1 MLEPNYLQNVG
12 DDLEKLYQEL
22 ATEILVDIAERIK
35 MNQDAM
41 TSTTE
46 YLNNKLKQLG
56 LQQDWIN
63 KRLAEIL
70 HTSEEEVDRIMQQSA
85 YKSIRDTF
93 DRLEAGGYD
102 TRGLEFSDQI
112 KKGTSALWGDIQNL
126 TRTTAQLAS
135 DTFMRYYDM
144 AYLQVSSGAYSL
156 DQATANTIDKLC
168 REGLTKVSYP
178 SGAQRSI
185 EAAVRLAVRTAV
197 NQNALACEKS
207 VIDELDINLVQ
218 TSAHVGARPSHAAWQ
233 GKVFWVNHPE
243 GKYENFYEA
252 TGYGT
257 GAGLG
262 GWNCRHSFT
271 AYFPGISEDY
281 NKPVNPRENERI
293 YQMEQKQRSY
303 ERNMRKWDRER
314 RVKAAAGLDTTKE
327 DYWYKYNKM
336 RLKELVDAS
345 NGYLKRDYSAEKIG
359 GTKGRPYKPVR
370 IPKKSIE
377 YKEPDYKEEGSKKKS
392 TKDYRV
398 SWKKI
403 HSPEYKSAF
412 EKITDNKELQETM
425 YQDVKSMLQRNQSTK
440 NEDLY
445 AYDLTTGKRID
456 FVLSDGGNKRAIN
469 ETPKFKEKTKAALR
483 AGHTVLFAHNHP
495 GGAIPGTRDLGTLQK
510 KEGNARGV
518 TFGHSG
524 NIYLFDKPDSPITKL
539 DVDVASTK
547 ARKYNDLNNCDNETE
562 KRETYLRYLSKIKNF
577 KFEIVM
583 EGEGRYEEEP
593 ETIEPD

>member
-70 HTSEEEVDRIMQQSA
+70 HTSEEEVDRIMLQSA

-102 TRGLEFSDQI
+102 TSGLEFSDQI

-144 AYLQVSSGAYSL
+144 TYLQVSSGAYSL

-197 NQNALACEKS
+197 NQNAMACEKS

-218 TSAHVGARPSHAAWQ
+218 TSAHMGARPSHAAWQ
-233 GKVFWVNHPE
+233 GKVFWVNYPE
-243 GKYENFYEA
+243 GNYENFYEA

-345 NGYLKRDYSAEKIG
+345 KGRLKRDYSAEKIG

-370 IPKKSIE
+370 IPKKRLE
-377 YKEPDYKEEGSKKKS
+377 YKEDIGTKKDLSNFLKQNLASLKKKDKGEDKSYWIGYLSELDAKQSYQVAKTPEILKKYGVNNEQVLLKKTDLAYILYRHINEYPEDCYNKIAEVIENYDLVLLGKNKNNRDFKFYKLYPGEDGKSYGLEVAIDKRAGESEEFIVHVNYIGSKRNKALKQYKK
-392 TKDYRV
+392 
-398 SWKKI
+398 
-403 HSPEYKSAF
+403 
-412 EKITDNKELQETM
+412 LQ
-425 YQDVKSMLQRNQSTK
+425 DSDSLIDSK
-440 NEDLY
+440 N
-445 AYDLTTGKRID
+445 
-456 FVLSDGGNKRAIN
+456 
-469 ETPKFKEKTKAALR
+469 
-483 AGHTVLFAHNHP
+483 
-495 GGAIPGTRDLGTLQK
+495 
-510 KEGNARGV
+510 
-518 TFGHSG
+518 
-524 NIYLFDKPDSPITKL
+524 
-539 DVDVASTK
+539 
-547 ARKYNDLNNCDNETE
+547 
-562 KRETYLRYLSKIKNF
+562 
-577 KFEIVM
+577 
-583 EGEGRYEEEP
+583 
-593 ETIEPD
+593 

>member
-1 MLEPNYLQNVG
+1 MLEPNYLQNVS

-102 TRGLEFSDQI
+102 TSGLEFSDQI

-218 TSAHVGARPSHAAWQ
+218 TSTHMGARPSHAAWQ
-233 GKVFWVNHPE
+233 GKVFWVNYPE
-243 GKYENFYEA
+243 GNYESFYEA

-281 NKPVNPRENERI
+281 NKPVNPKENERI

-327 DYWYKYNKM
+327 DYWYKYNKT

-345 NGYLKRDYSAEKIG
+345 KGRLKRDYSAEKIG

-370 IPKKSIE
+370 IPKK
-377 YKEPDYKEEGSKKKS
+377 
-392 TKDYRV
+392 
-398 SWKKI
+398 
-403 HSPEYKSAF
+403 
-412 EKITDNKELQETM
+412 
-425 YQDVKSMLQRNQSTK
+425 
-440 NEDLY
+440 
-445 AYDLTTGKRID
+445 
-456 FVLSDGGNKRAIN
+456 
-469 ETPKFKEKTKAALR
+469 
-483 AGHTVLFAHNHP
+483 
-495 GGAIPGTRDLGTLQK
+495 
-510 KEGNARGV
+510 
-518 TFGHSG
+518 
-524 NIYLFDKPDSPITKL
+524 
-539 DVDVASTK
+539 
-547 ARKYNDLNNCDNETE
+547 
-562 KRETYLRYLSKIKNF
+562 
-577 KFEIVM
+577 
-583 EGEGRYEEEP
+583 
-593 ETIEPD
+593 

>member
-1 MLEPNYLQNVG
+1 MLEPKYLQNVG

-35 MNQDAM
+35 LNQDTM

-102 TRGLEFSDQI
+102 TSGLEFSDQI

-218 TSAHVGARPSHAAWQ
+218 TSAHIGARPSHAAWQ
-233 GKVFWVNHPE
+233 GKVFWVNYPE
-243 GKYENFYEA
+243 GNYENFYEA

-281 NKPVNPRENERI
+281 NQLVKPYENDRV

-336 RLKELVDAS
+336 NLKELVDAS
-345 NGYLKRDYSAEKIG
+345 KGRLKRDYSAEKIG

-370 IPKKSIE
+370 IPKKRLE
-377 YKEPDYKEEGSKKKS
+377 YKEDIGTKKDLSNFLKQNLASLKKKDKGEDKSYWIGYLSELDAKQSYQVAKTPEILKKYGVNKEQVLLKKTDLAYILYRHINEYPEDCYNKIAEVIENYDLVLLGKNKNNRDFKFYKLYPGEGGKSYGLEVAIDKEVGESKEFIVHVNYIGSKKNKAL
-392 TKDYRV
+392 KQY
-398 SWKKI
+398 KK
-403 HSPEYKSAF
+403 
-412 EKITDNKELQETM
+412 LQ
-425 YQDVKSMLQRNQSTK
+425 DSDSLIDSK
-440 NEDLY
+440 N
-445 AYDLTTGKRID
+445 
-456 FVLSDGGNKRAIN
+456 
-469 ETPKFKEKTKAALR
+469 
-483 AGHTVLFAHNHP
+483 
-495 GGAIPGTRDLGTLQK
+495 
-510 KEGNARGV
+510 
-518 TFGHSG
+518 
-524 NIYLFDKPDSPITKL
+524 
-539 DVDVASTK
+539 
-547 ARKYNDLNNCDNETE
+547 
-562 KRETYLRYLSKIKNF
+562 
-577 KFEIVM
+577 
-583 EGEGRYEEEP
+583 
-593 ETIEPD
+593 

>member
-12 DDLEKLYQEL
+12 DNLEILYQEL

-63 KRLAEIL
+63 KRLAKIL

-102 TRGLEFSDQI
+102 TSGLEFSGQI

-168 REGLTKVSYP
+168 REGLTKVTYP

-218 TSAHVGARPSHAAWQ
+218 TSAHMGARPSHAAWQ
-233 GKVFWVNHPE
+233 GKVFWVNYPE
-243 GKYENFYEA
+243 GNYENFYEA

-281 NKPVNPRENERI
+281 NKPVNPKENDRI

-345 NGYLKRDYSAEKIG
+345 KGRLKRDYSAEKIG

-370 IPKKSIE
+370 IPRKQL
-377 YKEPDYKEEGSKKKS
+377 DYKETHNEESRRSINRKTTIDRSYINSNEYRKSFGFLKEDKRTITKVAREAVRALNHRQGTLGEDLAFINPKTGQVLRNTSSQLKKKTYPT
-392 TKDYRV
+392 TKM
-398 SWKKI
+398 
-403 HSPEYKSAF
+403 
-412 EKITDNKELQETM
+412 KEM
-425 YQDVKSMLQRNQSTK
+425 
-440 NEDLY
+440 
-445 AYDLTTGKRID
+445 
-456 FVLSDGGNKRAIN
+456 VLNNIGQVI
-469 ETPKFKEKTKAALR
+469 AL
-483 AGHTVLFAHNHP
+483 HNHP
-495 GGAIPGTRDLGTLQK
+495 ESGAPSLSDLN
-510 KEGNARGV
+510 NAKRYKYGIV
-518 TFGHSG
+518 VGHSG
-524 NIYLFDKPDSPITKL
+524 IIYKYTVDPDKKL
-539 DVDVASTK
+539 DYHQIDSNLDTLEK
-547 ARKYNDLNNCDNETE
+547 SIYNENGEVILDKKNLERIL
-562 KRETYLRYLSKIKNF
+562 KRLENAGIKLEVIANDH
-577 KFEIVM
+577 
-583 EGEGRYEEEP
+583 
-593 ETIEPD
+593 T

>member
-102 TRGLEFSDQI
+102 TSGLEFSDQI

-218 TSAHVGARPSHAAWQ
+218 TSAHMGARPSHAAWQ
-233 GKVFWVNHPE
+233 GKVFWVNYPE
-243 GKYENFYEA
+243 GNYENFYEA

-281 NKPVNPRENERI
+281 NQLVKPYENDRV

-303 ERNMRKWDRER
+303 ERKMRKWDRER

-345 NGYLKRDYSAEKIG
+345 KGRLKRDYSAEKIG

-370 IPKKSIE
+370 IPKKRLE
-377 YKEPDYKEEGSKKKS
+377 YKEDIGTKKDLSNFLKQNLASLKKKDKGEDKSYWIGYLSELDAKQSYQVAKTPEILKKYGVNKEQVLLKKTDLAYILYRHINEYPEDCYNKIAEVIENYDLVLLGKNKNNRDFKFYKLYPGEGGKSYGLEVAIDKGVGESKEFIVHVNYIGSKKNKAL
-392 TKDYRV
+392 KQY
-398 SWKKI
+398 KK
-403 HSPEYKSAF
+403 
-412 EKITDNKELQETM
+412 LQ
-425 YQDVKSMLQRNQSTK
+425 DSDSLIDSK
-440 NEDLY
+440 N
-445 AYDLTTGKRID
+445 
-456 FVLSDGGNKRAIN
+456 
-469 ETPKFKEKTKAALR
+469 
-483 AGHTVLFAHNHP
+483 
-495 GGAIPGTRDLGTLQK
+495 
-510 KEGNARGV
+510 
-518 TFGHSG
+518 
-524 NIYLFDKPDSPITKL
+524 
-539 DVDVASTK
+539 
-547 ARKYNDLNNCDNETE
+547 
-562 KRETYLRYLSKIKNF
+562 
-577 KFEIVM
+577 
-583 EGEGRYEEEP
+583 
-593 ETIEPD
+593 

>member
-41 TSTTE
+41 TSTAE

-102 TRGLEFSDQI
+102 TSGLEFSDQI

-185 EAAVRLAVRTAV
+185 ESAVRLAVRTAV

-218 TSAHVGARPSHAAWQ
+218 TSAHMGARPSHVAWQ
-233 GKVFWVNHPE
+233 GKVFWVNYPE
-243 GKYENFYEA
+243 GNYENFYEA

-281 NKPVNPRENERI
+281 NKPVNPKENDRI
-293 YQMEQKQRSY
+293 YQMEQRQRSY

-359 GTKGRPYKPVR
+359 GTKGRSYKPVR

-377 YKEPDYKEEGSKKKS
+377 HKEPDYKEEGAKKKS

-403 HSPEYKSAF
+403 HSPEYKNAF

-495 GGAIPGTRDLGTLQK
+495 AGAIPGTQDLSTLQK

-524 NIYLFDKPDSPITKL
+524 MYKPL
-539 DVDVASTK
+539 
-547 ARKYNDLNNCDNETE
+547 
-562 KRETYLRYLSKIKNF
+562 
-577 KFEIVM
+577 
-583 EGEGRYEEEP
+583 
-593 ETIEPD
+593 

>member
-102 TRGLEFSDQI
+102 TSGLEFSDQI

-218 TSAHVGARPSHAAWQ
+218 TSAHMGARPSHAAWQ
-233 GKVFWVNHPE
+233 GKVFWVNYPE
-243 GKYENFYEA
+243 GNYENFYDA

-281 NKPVNPRENERI
+281 NQLVKPYENDRI

-303 ERNMRKWDRER
+303 ERKMRKWDRDR

-345 NGYLKRDYSAEKIG
+345 KGRLKRDYSAEKIG

-370 IPKKSIE
+370 IPKERLTYKEDVGTKEELNNFLNKNLEVLKTKDKGKNKSYWTGYLSELNSRQSYKISQTPEKLKDHGIHDENVILKKTDLAYILYRHVTEYPADCYEKIADVINDYDYLIEGKKGEGLDFKYYKTFRGENDKLFSIE
-377 YKEPDYKEEGSKKKS
+377 VVTEKEPGDKENYIVHMDYFGTHRTKRILKS
-392 TKDYRV
+392 LKN
-398 SWKKI
+398 
-403 HSPEYKSAF
+403 
-412 EKITDNKELQETM
+412 NKFVII
-425 YQDVKSMLQRNQSTK
+425 DSRNQ
-440 NEDLY
+440 
-445 AYDLTTGKRID
+445 
-456 FVLSDGGNKRAIN
+456 
-469 ETPKFKEKTKAALR
+469 
-483 AGHTVLFAHNHP
+483 
-495 GGAIPGTRDLGTLQK
+495 
-510 KEGNARGV
+510 
-518 TFGHSG
+518 
-524 NIYLFDKPDSPITKL
+524 
-539 DVDVASTK
+539 
-547 ARKYNDLNNCDNETE
+547 
-562 KRETYLRYLSKIKNF
+562 
-577 KFEIVM
+577 
-583 EGEGRYEEEP
+583 
-593 ETIEPD
+593 

>member
-63 KRLAEIL
+63 KKLAEIL
-70 HTSEEEVDRIMQQSA
+70 HISEGEVDRIMQQSA

-102 TRGLEFSDQI
+102 TSGLEFSDQI

-218 TSAHVGARPSHAAWQ
+218 TSAHMGARPSHAAWQ
-233 GKVFWVNHPE
+233 GKVFWVNYPE
-243 GKYENFYEA
+243 GNYENFYEA

-281 NKPVNPRENERI
+281 NQLVKPYENDRV

-303 ERNMRKWDRER
+303 ERKMRKWDRDR

-336 RLKELVDAS
+336 KLKDLVDAS
-345 NGYLKRDYSAEKIG
+345 KGRLKRDYSAEKIG

-370 IPKKSIE
+370 IPKE
-377 YKEPDYKEEGSKKKS
+377 
-392 TKDYRV
+392 R
-398 SWKKI
+398 
-403 HSPEYKSAF
+403 
-412 EKITDNKELQETM
+412 
-425 YQDVKSMLQRNQSTK
+425 
-440 NEDLY
+440 
-445 AYDLTTGKRID
+445 LT
-456 FVLSDGGNKRAIN
+456 
-469 ETPKFKEKTKAALR
+469 
-483 AGHTVLFAHNHP
+483 
-495 GGAIPGTRDLGTLQK
+495 
-510 KEGNARGV
+510 
-518 TFGHSG
+518 
-524 NIYLFDKPDSPITKL
+524 
-539 DVDVASTK
+539 
-547 ARKYNDLNNCDNETE
+547 
-562 KRETYLRYLSKIKNF
+562 
-577 KFEIVM
+577 
-583 EGEGRYEEEP
+583 
-593 ETIEPD
+593 

>member
-1 MLEPNYLQNVG
+1 MLEPKYLQNVG

-35 MNQDAM
+35 LNQDAM

-70 HTSEEEVDRIMQQSA
+70 HISEEEVDRIMQQSA

-102 TRGLEFSDQI
+102 TSGLEFSDQI

-218 TSAHVGARPSHAAWQ
+218 TSAHMGARPSHAAWQ
-233 GKVFWVNHPE
+233 GRVFWVDHPE
-243 GKYENFYEA
+243 GNYDNFYEA

-281 NKPVNPRENERI
+281 NKPVSPRENDRI

-314 RVKAAAGLDTTKE
+314 RVKAVAGLDTTKE

-370 IPKKSIE
+370 IPKKRL
-377 YKEPDYKEEGSKKKS
+377 DYKAPQEAEKGKSKRN
-392 TKDYRV
+392 KDRV
-398 SWKKI
+398 NWEI
-403 HSPEYKSAF
+403 VNSPEYKKKFSSITNNEQTNSTLYKKAIDILKDKSGTEYETLHLIDLDTGKVVATSAHTK
-412 EKITDNKELQETM
+412 EPQTVRANKE
-425 YQDVKSMLQRNQSTK
+425 
-440 NEDLY
+440 
-445 AYDLTTGKRID
+445 
-456 FVLSDGGNKRAIN
+456 VL
-469 ETPKFKEKTKAALR
+469 KAVRKAKPRTLV
-483 AGHTVLFAHNHP
+483 GIHNHP
-495 GGAIPGTRDLGTLQK
+495 NSLPPSGSDFSTAKNR
-510 KEGNARGV
+510 EYYVGV
-518 TFGHSG
+518 VACHNG
-524 NIYLFDKPDSPITKL
+524 
-539 DVDVASTK
+539 DVWVYK
-547 ARKYNDLNNCDNETE
+547 ARKPVTSYIFDMRVRIIKMKGILT
-562 KRETYLRYLSKIKNF
+562 LRRMKKL
-577 KFEIVM
+577 
-583 EGEGRYEEEP
+583 
-593 ETIEPD
+593 

>member
-35 MNQDAM
+35 LNQDAM

-102 TRGLEFSDQI
+102 TSGLEFSDQI

-168 REGLTKVSYP
+168 REGLTKVFYP

-218 TSAHVGARPSHAAWQ
+218 TSAHMGARPSHAAWQ
-233 GKVFWVNHPE
+233 GKVFWVNYPE
-243 GKYENFYEA
+243 GNYENFYEA

-281 NKPVNPRENERI
+281 NKPVNPRENDRI
-293 YQMEQKQRSY
+293 YQMEQRQRSY

-314 RVKAAAGLDTTKE
+314 RVKAVAGLDTTKE

-336 RLKELVDAS
+336 RLKELVDTS

-359 GTKGRPYKPVR
+359 GTKGRTYKPVR
-370 IPKKSIE
+370 IPKKQL
-377 YKEPDYKEEGSKKKS
+377 DYKAPQEAEKGKSKKN
-392 TKDYRV
+392 KDRV
-398 SWKKI
+398 NWELVN
-403 HSPEYKSAF
+403 SPEYKKKFSSITNSEQVNNTLYKKAIDILKDKSGTEYETLHLIDLDTGKVVATSAHT
-412 EKITDNKELQETM
+412 KVPQTVSPNKE
-425 YQDVKSMLQRNQSTK
+425 
-440 NEDLY
+440 
-445 AYDLTTGKRID
+445 
-456 FVLSDGGNKRAIN
+456 VL
-469 ETPKFKEKTKAALR
+469 KAVRKARPRTLV
-483 AGHTVLFAHNHP
+483 GIHNHP
-495 GGAIPGTRDLGTLQK
+495 NSLPPSGSDFSTAKNR
-510 KEGNARGV
+510 EYYVGV
-518 TFGHSG
+518 VACHNG
-524 NIYLFDKPDSPITKL
+524 
-539 DVDVASTK
+539 DVWVYK
-547 ARKYNDLNNCDNETE
+547 ARKPVTSYIFDMKVANYKNEGYTDLEAYE
-562 KRETYLRYLSKIKNF
+562 KAMRKIGKDYGLEWR
-577 KFEIVM
+577 KL
-583 EGEGRYEEEP
+583 
-593 ETIEPD
+593 

>member
-1 MLEPNYLQNVG
+1 MLEPKYLQNVG

-35 MNQDAM
+35 LNQDAM

-70 HTSEEEVDRIMQQSA
+70 QTSEEEVNRIMQQSA

-102 TRGLEFSDQI
+102 TSGLEFSDQI

-207 VIDELDINLVQ
+207 VIDELGINLVQ
-218 TSAHVGARPSHAAWQ
+218 TSAHMGARPSHAAWQ
-233 GKVFWVNHPE
+233 GKVFWVNYPE
-243 GKYENFYEA
+243 GNYENFYEA

-281 NKPVNPRENERI
+281 NQPTKPYENDRL
-293 YQMEQKQRSY
+293 YKMEQKQRSY
-303 ERNMRKWDRER
+303 ERSMRRWDRER

-327 DYWYKYNKM
+327 DYWYKYNKQ

-370 IPKKSIE
+370 IPKKQLDTKSKNDKMLLKLDLQYFAERDLQRQNSNSIKRSIRKLSKRRE
-377 YKEPDYKEEGSKKKS
+377 EHKTYLVDPYEHAPDWDNLSEKEKQGLRKH
-392 TKDYRV
+392 R
-398 SWKKI
+398 
-403 HSPEYKSAF
+403 
-412 EKITDNKELQETM
+412 NKEI
-425 YQDVKSMLQRNQSTK
+425 RNFTQQI
-440 NEDLY
+440 EER
-445 AYDLTTGKRID
+445 KRI
-456 FVLSDGGNKRAIN
+456 L
-469 ETPKFKEKTKAALR
+469 KE
-483 AGHTVLFAHNHP
+483 
-495 GGAIPGTRDLGTLQK
+495 
-510 KEGNARGV
+510 RG
-518 TFGHSG
+518 
-524 NIYLFDKPDSPITKL
+524 D
-539 DVDVASTK
+539 
-547 ARKYNDLNNCDNETE
+547 
-562 KRETYLRYLSKIKNF
+562 
-577 KFEIVM
+577 
-583 EGEGRYEEEP
+583 YEEDED
-593 ETIEPD
+593 E

>member
-102 TRGLEFSDQI
+102 TNGLEFSDQI

-207 VIDELDINLVQ
+207 VIEELDINLVQ
-218 TSAHVGARPSHAAWQ
+218 TSAHMGARPSHAAWQ
-233 GKVFWVNHPE
+233 GKVFWVNYPE
-243 GKYENFYEA
+243 GNYENFYEA

-281 NKPVNPRENERI
+281 NKPVNPKENDRI
-293 YQMEQKQRSY
+293 YQMEQKQRPY

-345 NGYLKRDYSAEKIG
+345 KGRLKRDYSAEKIG

-370 IPKKSIE
+370 RPKRRVSSSPSYSSLGEIDPKKYGDPENLNTTKTIFTDERAMHIKERHPDIYELVVKHAKDILEDPDATYQEVGRENTVWAVKQIDSESGKSVQMVIKLSQGSEATEKNNSI
-377 YKEPDYKEEGSKKKS
+377 
-392 TKDYRV
+392 
-398 SWKKI
+398 
-403 HSPEYKSAF
+403 
-412 EKITDNKELQETM
+412 IT
-425 YQDVKSMLQRNQSTK
+425 
-440 NEDLY
+440 
-445 AYDLTTGKRID
+445 AYTINAKRFI
-456 FVLSDGGNKRAIN
+456 
-469 ETPKFKEKTKAALR
+469 TKEKKGKIKL
-483 AGHTVLFAHNHP
+483 LY
-495 GGAIPGTRDLGTLQK
+495 K
-510 KEGNARGV
+510 KEN
-518 TFGHSG
+518 
-524 NIYLFDKPDSPITKL
+524 
-539 DVDVASTK
+539 
-547 ARKYNDLNNCDNETE
+547 
-562 KRETYLRYLSKIKNF
+562 
-577 KFEIVM
+577 
-583 EGEGRYEEEP
+583 
-593 ETIEPD
+593 

>member
-35 MNQDAM
+35 LNQDAM

-102 TRGLEFSDQI
+102 TSGLEFSDQI

-207 VIDELDINLVQ
+207 VIDGLDINLVQ
-218 TSAHVGARPSHAAWQ
+218 TSAHMGARPSHAAWQ
-233 GKVFWVNHPE
+233 GKVFWVNYPE
-243 GKYENFYEA
+243 GNYENFYEA

-281 NKPVNPRENERI
+281 NKPVNPNENDRI

-370 IPKKSIE
+370 IPKKRLDTKSKNAKMLLKLDLQYFAERDLQRQNSNSIKRSIRKLSKRRE
-377 YKEPDYKEEGSKKKS
+377 EHKTYLVDPYEHAPDWDNLSEKEKQGLRKH
-392 TKDYRV
+392 
-398 SWKKI
+398 W
-403 HSPEYKSAF
+403 
-412 EKITDNKELQETM
+412 NKEI
-425 YQDVKSMLQRNQSTK
+425 RNFTQQI
-440 NEDLY
+440 EER
-445 AYDLTTGKRID
+445 KR
-456 FVLSDGGNKRAIN
+456 VL
-469 ETPKFKEKTKAALR
+469 KE
-483 AGHTVLFAHNHP
+483 
-495 GGAIPGTRDLGTLQK
+495 
-510 KEGNARGV
+510 RG
-518 TFGHSG
+518 
-524 NIYLFDKPDSPITKL
+524 D
-539 DVDVASTK
+539 
-547 ARKYNDLNNCDNETE
+547 
-562 KRETYLRYLSKIKNF
+562 
-577 KFEIVM
+577 
-583 EGEGRYEEEP
+583 YEEDED
-593 ETIEPD
+593 E

>member
-102 TRGLEFSDQI
+102 TSGLEFSDQI

-218 TSAHVGARPSHAAWQ
+218 TSAHMGARPSHAAWQ
-233 GKVFWVNHPE
+233 GKVFWVNYPE
-243 GKYENFYEA
+243 GNYENFYEA

-281 NKPVNPRENERI
+281 NKPVNPKENERI

-345 NGYLKRDYSAEKIG
+345 KGRLKRDYSAEKIG

-370 IPKKSIE
+370 IPKKRLDTKSKNAKMLLKLDLQYFAERDLQRQNSNSIKRSIRKLSKRRE
-377 YKEPDYKEEGSKKKS
+377 EHKTYLVDPYEHAPDWDNLSEKEKQGLRKH
-392 TKDYRV
+392 
-398 SWKKI
+398 W
-403 HSPEYKSAF
+403 
-412 EKITDNKELQETM
+412 NKEI
-425 YQDVKSMLQRNQSTK
+425 RN
-440 NEDLY
+440 
-445 AYDLTTGKRID
+445 LTQQIEERKR
-456 FVLSDGGNKRAIN
+456 VL
-469 ETPKFKEKTKAALR
+469 KE
-483 AGHTVLFAHNHP
+483 
-495 GGAIPGTRDLGTLQK
+495 
-510 KEGNARGV
+510 RG
-518 TFGHSG
+518 
-524 NIYLFDKPDSPITKL
+524 D
-539 DVDVASTK
+539 
-547 ARKYNDLNNCDNETE
+547 
-562 KRETYLRYLSKIKNF
+562 
-577 KFEIVM
+577 
-583 EGEGRYEEEP
+583 YEEDKDE
-593 ETIEPD
+593 

>member
-102 TRGLEFSDQI
+102 TSGLEFSDQI

-218 TSAHVGARPSHAAWQ
+218 TSAHMGARPSHAAWQ
-233 GKVFWVNHPE
+233 GKVFWVDHPE
-243 GKYENFYEA
+243 GNYENFYEA

-281 NKPVNPRENERI
+281 NQLVKPYENDRV

-303 ERNMRKWDRER
+303 ERKMRKWDRDR

-345 NGYLKRDYSAEKIG
+345 KGRLKRDYSAEKIG

-370 IPKKSIE
+370 IPKKRLE
-377 YKEPDYKEEGSKKKS
+377 YKEDIGTKKDLSNFLKQNLASLKKKDKGEDKSYWIGYLSELDAKQSYQVAKTPEILKKYGVNKEQVLLKKTDLAYILYRHINEYPEDCYNKIAEVIENYDLVLLGKNKNNRDFKFYKLYPGEDGKSYGLEVAIDKRAGESEEFIVHVNYIGSKKNKAL
-392 TKDYRV
+392 KQY
-398 SWKKI
+398 KK
-403 HSPEYKSAF
+403 
-412 EKITDNKELQETM
+412 LQ
-425 YQDVKSMLQRNQSTK
+425 DSDSLIDSK
-440 NEDLY
+440 N
-445 AYDLTTGKRID
+445 
-456 FVLSDGGNKRAIN
+456 
-469 ETPKFKEKTKAALR
+469 
-483 AGHTVLFAHNHP
+483 
-495 GGAIPGTRDLGTLQK
+495 
-510 KEGNARGV
+510 
-518 TFGHSG
+518 
-524 NIYLFDKPDSPITKL
+524 
-539 DVDVASTK
+539 
-547 ARKYNDLNNCDNETE
+547 
-562 KRETYLRYLSKIKNF
+562 
-577 KFEIVM
+577 
-583 EGEGRYEEEP
+583 
-593 ETIEPD
+593 

>member
-102 TRGLEFSDQI
+102 TSGLEFSDQI

-218 TSAHVGARPSHAAWQ
+218 TSAHMGARPSHAAWQ
-233 GKVFWVNHPE
+233 GKVFWVNYPE
-243 GKYENFYEA
+243 GNYENFYEA

-281 NKPVNPRENERI
+281 NKPVNPKENDRI

-327 DYWYKYNKM
+327 DYWYKYNKT

-370 IPKKSIE
+370 IPKQRLT
-377 YKEPDYKEEGSKKKS
+377 YKEDVGTKEELNSFLNKNLEVLK
-392 TKDYRV
+392 TKDKGKNKSYWTGYLSELNSRQSYKIAQTPACLESYDIKGENILFRKTDLAYVLYRHV
-398 SWKKI
+398 TEYPDFCYEQIADVINDYDIACLGRDKTGRDFKFYKI
-403 HSPEYKSAF
+403 F
-412 EKITDNKELQETM
+412 ERYDGSQYGLEIAIN
-425 YQDVKSMLQRNQSTK
+425 K
-440 NEDLY
+440 NEGEKEESIVHFNY
-445 AYDLTTGKRID
+445 I
-456 FVLSDGGNKRAIN
+456 SNKRN
-469 ETPKFKEKTKAALR
+469 KAKKYIDKQKA
-483 AGHTVLFAHNHP
+483 
-495 GGAIPGTRDLGTLQK
+495 LGTIIDS
-510 KEGNARGV
+510 KE
-518 TFGHSG
+518 
-524 NIYLFDKPDSPITKL
+524 
-539 DVDVASTK
+539 
-547 ARKYNDLNNCDNETE
+547 
-562 KRETYLRYLSKIKNF
+562 
-577 KFEIVM
+577 
-583 EGEGRYEEEP
+583 
-593 ETIEPD
+593 

>member
-1 MLEPNYLQNVG
+1 MLEPKYLQNVG
-12 DDLEKLYQEL
+12 DDLERLYQEL

-102 TRGLEFSDQI
+102 TSGLEFSDQI

-218 TSAHVGARPSHAAWQ
+218 TSAHMGARPSHAAWQ
-233 GKVFWVNHPE
+233 GKVFWVNYPE
-243 GKYENFYEA
+243 GNYENFYEA

-281 NKPVNPRENERI
+281 NKPVNPKENDRV
-293 YQMEQKQRSY
+293 YQMEQRQRSY

-345 NGYLKRDYSAEKIG
+345 KGYLKRDYSAEKIG
-359 GTKGRPYKPVR
+359 GTKGKPYKPVR
-370 IPKKSIE
+370 IPKKRITTKTNTQVKNDSGTPKTKVIKLSKKE
-377 YKEPDYKEEGSKKKS
+377 DLTGYKMDFAPKQDKHYPGTKLYNDAIKEGKYPSYFTVSREELKELILKYAQMGINQYTTSQEWQSREIILDCDKVIGYAVNRNTGAKVETKYFKIHYSKKKGFHA
-392 TKDYRV
+392 V
-398 SWKKI
+398 
-403 HSPEYKSAF
+403 PEFPSKGAL
-412 EKITDNKELQETM
+412 KE
-425 YQDVKSMLQRNQSTK
+425 
-440 NEDLY
+440 
-445 AYDLTTGKRID
+445 
-456 FVLSDGGNKRAIN
+456 
-469 ETPKFKEKTKAALR
+469 
-483 AGHTVLFAHNHP
+483 
-495 GGAIPGTRDLGTLQK
+495 
-510 KEGNARGV
+510 
-518 TFGHSG
+518 
-524 NIYLFDKPDSPITKL
+524 
-539 DVDVASTK
+539 
-547 ARKYNDLNNCDNETE
+547 
-562 KRETYLRYLSKIKNF
+562 
-577 KFEIVM
+577 
-583 EGEGRYEEEP
+583 
-593 ETIEPD
+593 

>member
-41 TSTTE
+41 TSTAE

-102 TRGLEFSDQI
+102 TSGLEFSDQI

-218 TSAHVGARPSHAAWQ
+218 TSAHMGARPSHAAWQ
-233 GKVFWVNHPE
+233 GKVFWVNYPE
-243 GKYENFYEA
+243 GNYENFYEA

-281 NKPVNPRENERI
+281 NKPVNPRENEKI

-314 RVKAAAGLDTTKE
+314 RVKAATGLDTTKE

-345 NGYLKRDYSAEKIG
+345 KGQLKRDYSAEKIG

-370 IPKKSIE
+370 RPKKQL
-377 YKEPDYKEEGSKKKS
+377 DYKETHNEESRRSINRKTTIDRSYINSNEYRKSFGFLKEDKRTITEVAREAVRALNHRQGTLGEDLAFINPKTGQVLRNTSSQLKKKTYPT
-392 TKDYRV
+392 TKM
-398 SWKKI
+398 
-403 HSPEYKSAF
+403 
-412 EKITDNKELQETM
+412 KEM
-425 YQDVKSMLQRNQSTK
+425 
-440 NEDLY
+440 
-445 AYDLTTGKRID
+445 
-456 FVLSDGGNKRAIN
+456 VLNNIGQVI
-469 ETPKFKEKTKAALR
+469 AL
-483 AGHTVLFAHNHP
+483 HNHP
-495 GGAIPGTRDLGTLQK
+495 ESGAPSLSDLN
-510 KEGNARGV
+510 NAKRYKYGIV
-518 TFGHSG
+518 VGHSG
-524 NIYLFDKPDSPITKL
+524 IIYKYTVDPDKKL
-539 DVDVASTK
+539 DYHQIDSNLDTLEK
-547 ARKYNDLNNCDNETE
+547 SIYNENGEVILDKKNLERIL
-562 KRETYLRYLSKIKNF
+562 KRLENAGIKLEVIANDH
-577 KFEIVM
+577 
-583 EGEGRYEEEP
+583 
-593 ETIEPD
+593 T

>member
-12 DDLEKLYQEL
+12 DDLERLYQEL

-35 MNQDAM
+35 LNQDAM

-102 TRGLEFSDQI
+102 TSGLEFSDQI

-218 TSAHVGARPSHAAWQ
+218 TSAHMGARPSHAAWQ
-233 GKVFWVNHPE
+233 GKVFWVNYPE
-243 GKYENFYEA
+243 GNYENFYEA

-281 NKPVNPRENERI
+281 NKPVNPRENDRI
-293 YQMEQKQRSY
+293 YQMEQRQRSY

-336 RLKELVDAS
+336 RLRELVDAS

-370 IPKKSIE
+370 IPKKQLE
-377 YKEPDYKEEGSKKKS
+377 YKETHKEEGHRGIVKKATIDRAYINS
-392 TKDYRV
+392 
-398 SWKKI
+398 S
-403 HSPEYKSAF
+403 EYKSRYKRMTDDPKVNRILAREAVTILKHRQGTLKEDLVYINP
-412 EKITDNKELQETM
+412 EKRQIL
-425 YQDVKSMLQRNQSTK
+425 RNISHSVDSQVPPTEKMRALLKANPGKIIAIHNHPESSVPSAP
-440 NEDLY
+440 DLY
-445 AYDLTTGKRID
+445 AAVNYDFGIVAAHNGVIFKYSVASRVREIPEFSLNYQLDYLQQNIYNEKGELKLDDKELKRI
-456 FVLSDGGNKRAIN
+456 LKRLEDI
-469 ETPKFKEKTKAALR
+469 
-483 AGHTVLFAHNHP
+483 G
-495 GGAIPGTRDLGTLQK
+495 
-510 KEGNARGV
+510 
-518 TFGHSG
+518 
-524 NIYLFDKPDSPITKL
+524 
-539 DVDVASTK
+539 
-547 ARKYNDLNNCDNETE
+547 
-562 KRETYLRYLSKIKNF
+562 IK
-577 KFEIVM
+577 M
-583 EGEGRYEEEP
+583 EV
-593 ETIEPD
+593 IA

>member
-102 TRGLEFSDQI
+102 TSGLEFSDQI

-218 TSAHVGARPSHAAWQ
+218 TSAHMGARPSHAAWQ

-243 GKYENFYEA
+243 GNYENFYEA

-281 NKPVNPRENERI
+281 NKPVNLKENDRI
-293 YQMEQKQRSY
+293 YQMEQRQRSY

-370 IPKKSIE
+370 KPKRRVSSSPSYSSLGEIDPKKYGDPENLNTTKTIFTDE
-377 YKEPDYKEEGSKKKS
+377 RAMHIKKRHPDIYDLVVKHAKDILEDPDATYLEEGREDTVWAVKQIESDSGKS
-392 TKDYRV
+392 VQMVVKL
-398 SWKKI
+398 SQG
-403 HSPEYKSAF
+403 
-412 EKITDNKELQETM
+412 QE
-425 YQDVKSMLQRNQSTK
+425 
-440 NEDLY
+440 NE
-445 AYDLTTGKRID
+445 G
-456 FVLSDGGNKRAIN
+456 
-469 ETPKFKEKTKAALR
+469 
-483 AGHTVLFAHNHP
+483 
-495 GGAIPGTRDLGTLQK
+495 
-510 KEGNARGV
+510 
-518 TFGHSG
+518 
-524 NIYLFDKPDSPITKL
+524 
-539 DVDVASTK
+539 
-547 ARKYNDLNNCDNETE
+547 KYNSVITAYTIRSRRIEN
-562 KRETYLRYLSKIKNF
+562 KAKNG
-577 KFEIVM
+577 KLKLL
-583 EGEGRYEEEP
+583 YKK
-593 ETIEPD
+593 

>member
-63 KRLAEIL
+63 KKLAEIL

-102 TRGLEFSDQI
+102 TSGLEFSDQI

-218 TSAHVGARPSHAAWQ
+218 TSAHMGARPSHAAWQ
-233 GKVFWVNHPE
+233 GKVFWVNYPE
-243 GKYENFYEA
+243 GNYENFYEA

-281 NKPVNPRENERI
+281 NKPVNPKENDRI

-327 DYWYKYNKM
+327 DYWYKYNKT

-345 NGYLKRDYSAEKIG
+345 KGRLKRDYSAEKIG

-370 IPKKSIE
+370 IPKKRLE
-377 YKEPDYKEEGSKKKS
+377 YKEDIGTKKDLSNFLKQNLASLKKKDKGEDKSYWIGYLSELDAKQSYQVAKTPEILKKYGVNKEQVLLKKTDLAYILYRHINEYPEDCYNKIAEVIENYDLVLLGKNKNNRDFKFYKLYPGEDGKSYGLEVAIDKGVGESEEFIVHVNYIGSKKNKAL
-392 TKDYRV
+392 KQY
-398 SWKKI
+398 KK
-403 HSPEYKSAF
+403 
-412 EKITDNKELQETM
+412 LQ
-425 YQDVKSMLQRNQSTK
+425 DSDSLIDSK
-440 NEDLY
+440 N
-445 AYDLTTGKRID
+445 
-456 FVLSDGGNKRAIN
+456 
-469 ETPKFKEKTKAALR
+469 
-483 AGHTVLFAHNHP
+483 
-495 GGAIPGTRDLGTLQK
+495 
-510 KEGNARGV
+510 
-518 TFGHSG
+518 
-524 NIYLFDKPDSPITKL
+524 
-539 DVDVASTK
+539 
-547 ARKYNDLNNCDNETE
+547 
-562 KRETYLRYLSKIKNF
+562 
-577 KFEIVM
+577 
-583 EGEGRYEEEP
+583 
-593 ETIEPD
+593 

>member
-102 TRGLEFSDQI
+102 TSGLEFSDQI

-168 REGLTKVSYP
+168 KEGLTKVAYP

-218 TSAHVGARPSHAAWQ
+218 TSAHIGARPSHAAWQ
-233 GKVFWVNHPE
+233 GKVFWVNYPE
-243 GKYENFYEA
+243 GSYENFYEA

-271 AYFPGISEDY
+271 AYFPGISEEY
-281 NKPVNPRENERI
+281 NKPVNPKENDRI

-370 IPKKSIE
+370 KIEKRLGYSEPHEEEKS
-377 YKEPDYKEEGSKKKS
+377 KSKKNDS
-392 TKDYRV
+392 RV
-398 SWKKI
+398 NWDLV
-403 HSPEYKSAF
+403 KSAEYRSKF
-412 EKITDNKELQETM
+412 DHITKSAKANKTLHKKALDILKKRSGTEYETLHLI
-425 YQDVKSMLQRNQSTK
+425 DAETGEVVATSAHTK
-440 NEDLY
+440 EILNVDPNEEIHN
-445 AYDLTTGKRID
+445 A
-456 FVLSDGGNKRAIN
+456 VKRAK
-469 ETPKFKEKTKAALR
+469 PKTLI
-483 AGHTVLFAHNHP
+483 GIHNHP
-495 GGAIPGTRDLGTLQK
+495 NSYPPSGSDFSVSESRDYLIGVVACHNGDLWTYKAK
-510 KEGNARGV
+510 K
-518 TFGHSG
+518 
-524 NIYLFDKPDSPITKL
+524 PITSIAFDLQVAKQLGRGYTEDEAYYMAFEALEKQYGLEWRKL
-539 DVDVASTK
+539 
-547 ARKYNDLNNCDNETE
+547 
-562 KRETYLRYLSKIKNF
+562 
-577 KFEIVM
+577 
-583 EGEGRYEEEP
+583 
-593 ETIEPD
+593 

>member
-102 TRGLEFSDQI
+102 TSGLEFSDQI

-218 TSAHVGARPSHAAWQ
+218 TSAHMGARPSHAAWQ
-233 GKVFWVNHPE
+233 GRVFWVNHPE
-243 GKYENFYEA
+243 GNYENFYEA

-281 NKPVNPRENERI
+281 NKPVKPKENDRI
-293 YQMEQKQRSY
+293 YQMEQRQRSY

-345 NGYLKRDYSAEKIG
+345 NGYLKRDYSAEKVG

-370 IPKKSIE
+370 IPKKRL
-377 YKEPDYKEEGSKKKS
+377 DYKAPQEAEKGKSKKN
-392 TKDYRV
+392 KDRV
-398 SWKKI
+398 NWEI
-403 HSPEYKSAF
+403 VNSPEYKKKFSLITNNEQTNNTLYKKAIDILKDKSGTEYETLHLIDLDTGKVVATSAHT
-412 EKITDNKELQETM
+412 KVPQTVSPNKE
-425 YQDVKSMLQRNQSTK
+425 
-440 NEDLY
+440 
-445 AYDLTTGKRID
+445 
-456 FVLSDGGNKRAIN
+456 VL
-469 ETPKFKEKTKAALR
+469 KAVRKAKPRTLV
-483 AGHTVLFAHNHP
+483 GIHNHP
-495 GGAIPGTRDLGTLQK
+495 NSLPPSGSDFSTAKNR
-510 KEGNARGV
+510 EYYVGV
-518 TFGHSG
+518 VACHNG
-524 NIYLFDKPDSPITKL
+524 
-539 DVDVASTK
+539 DVWVYK
-547 ARKYNDLNNCDNETE
+547 ARKPVTSYIFDMQVANYKNDGYTDLEAYE
-562 KRETYLRYLSKIKNF
+562 KAMRKIGKDYGLEWR
-577 KFEIVM
+577 KL
-583 EGEGRYEEEP
+583 
-593 ETIEPD
+593 

>member
-1 MLEPNYLQNVG
+1 MLGPNYLQNVG

-102 TRGLEFSDQI
+102 TSGLEFSDQI

-218 TSAHVGARPSHAAWQ
+218 TSAHMGARPSHAAWQ
-233 GKVFWVNHPE
+233 GKVFWVNYPE
-243 GKYENFYEA
+243 ENYENFYDA

-281 NKPVNPRENERI
+281 NQLVKPYENDRV

-303 ERNMRKWDRER
+303 ERKMRKWDRDR

-327 DYWYKYNKM
+327 DYWYKYNKT

-345 NGYLKRDYSAEKIG
+345 KGQLKRDYSAEKIG

-370 IPKKSIE
+370 IPKKRLE
-377 YKEPDYKEEGSKKKS
+377 YKEDIGTKKDLANFLKQNLASLKKKDKGEDKSYWIGYLSELDAKQSYQVAKTPEILKKYGVNKEQVLLKKTDLAYILYRHINEYPEDCYNKIAEVIENYDLVLLGKNKNNRDFKFYKLYPGEDGKSYGLEVAIDKRAGESEEFIVHVNYIGSKKNKAL
-392 TKDYRV
+392 KQY
-398 SWKKI
+398 KK
-403 HSPEYKSAF
+403 
-412 EKITDNKELQETM
+412 LQ
-425 YQDVKSMLQRNQSTK
+425 DSDSLIDSK
-440 NEDLY
+440 N
-445 AYDLTTGKRID
+445 
-456 FVLSDGGNKRAIN
+456 
-469 ETPKFKEKTKAALR
+469 
-483 AGHTVLFAHNHP
+483 
-495 GGAIPGTRDLGTLQK
+495 
-510 KEGNARGV
+510 
-518 TFGHSG
+518 
-524 NIYLFDKPDSPITKL
+524 
-539 DVDVASTK
+539 
-547 ARKYNDLNNCDNETE
+547 
-562 KRETYLRYLSKIKNF
+562 
-577 KFEIVM
+577 
-583 EGEGRYEEEP
+583 
-593 ETIEPD
+593 

>member
-102 TRGLEFSDQI
+102 TSGLEFSDQI

-218 TSAHVGARPSHAAWQ
+218 TSAHIGARPSHAAWQ
-233 GKVFWVNHPE
+233 GRVFWVNYPE
-243 GKYENFYEA
+243 GNYENFYEA

-281 NKPVNPRENERI
+281 NKPVNPRENDRI

-336 RLKELVDAS
+336 KLKELVDAS
-345 NGYLKRDYSAEKIG
+345 KGRLKRDYSAEKIG

-370 IPKKSIE
+370 IQKKQLPEPNVIQLGKREDLSGYKLHKLNNQQAKHYEGTVKNRNVKAKGEKPSYIIITPNEVLALVDE
-377 YKEPDYKEEGSKKKS
+377 YKQTGVNL
-392 TKDYRV
+392 YRP
-398 SWKKI
+398 SQKWTGQELILDNKKI
-403 HSPEYKSAF
+403 IGYSV
-412 EKITDNKELQETM
+412 N
-425 YQDVKSMLQRNQSTK
+425 
-440 NEDLY
+440 
-445 AYDLTTGKRID
+445 
-456 FVLSDGGNKRAIN
+456 
-469 ETPKFKEKTKAALR
+469 EKTGEKTQTSVFKIHYSKNN
-483 AGHTVLFAHNHP
+483 GVHIVPTHP
-495 GGAIPGTRDLGTLQK
+495 SIREA
-510 KEGNARGV
+510 
-518 TFGHSG
+518 
-524 NIYLFDKPDSPITKL
+524 Y
-539 DVDVASTK
+539 
-547 ARKYNDLNNCDNETE
+547 KYDN
-562 KRETYLRYLSKIKNF
+562 R
-577 KFEIVM
+577 
-583 EGEGRYEEEP
+583 
-593 ETIEPD
+593 

>member
-12 DDLEKLYQEL
+12 DNLEKLYQEL

-35 MNQDAM
+35 LNQDAM

-102 TRGLEFSDQI
+102 TSGLEFSDQI

-218 TSAHVGARPSHAAWQ
+218 TSAHMGARPSHAAWQ

-243 GKYENFYEA
+243 GNYENFYEA

-281 NKPVNPRENERI
+281 NKPVNPKENDRI

-327 DYWYKYNKM
+327 DYWYKYNRM

-370 IPKKSIE
+370 NPKRRVSSSSPTYNRIGEIDPKKYGDPENLNTTKTIFTDE
-377 YKEPDYKEEGSKKKS
+377 RAMHIKERHPDIYDLVVKYAKNILEDPDATYLEEGREDTVWAVKQVESDSGKS
-392 TKDYRV
+392 
-398 SWKKI
+398 
-403 HSPEYKSAF
+403 
-412 EKITDNKELQETM
+412 LQM
-425 YQDVKSMLQRNQSTK
+425 VVKLSQGQE
-440 NEDLY
+440 NE
-445 AYDLTTGKRID
+445 G
-456 FVLSDGGNKRAIN
+456 
-469 ETPKFKEKTKAALR
+469 
-483 AGHTVLFAHNHP
+483 
-495 GGAIPGTRDLGTLQK
+495 
-510 KEGNARGV
+510 
-518 TFGHSG
+518 
-524 NIYLFDKPDSPITKL
+524 
-539 DVDVASTK
+539 
-547 ARKYNDLNNCDNETE
+547 KYNSVITAYTIRSRRIEN
-562 KRETYLRYLSKIKNF
+562 KAKNG
-577 KFEIVM
+577 KLKLL
-583 EGEGRYEEEP
+583 YKK
-593 ETIEPD
+593 